1 WFQFF
6 GFFVGTSVFHFDLT
20 LCIAECNLENVAGP
34 APASQSG
41 LHELTYGYRSNVAAV
56 GESRCYGNGV
66 NFPHTATHTHTASRD
81 DRRPHDRRV
90 PRRSPELARRR
101 RNLGDISSPPV
112 CWA

>member
-1 WFQFF
+1 MGLSGKRKRTDTGRNIGRKILIPPF
-6 GFFVGTSVFHFDLT
+6 GGSSP
-20 LCIAECNLENVAGP
+20 P

-56 GESRCYGNGV
+56 GESGCYGNGV
-66 NFPHTATHTHTASRD
+66 NCPHTATHTHTASRD
-81 DRRPHDRRV
+81 YRRPHYRRV